1 MIFRPLL
8 YCFEADEFGN
18 ISVSDLIRRV
28 EVEDIDP
35 KQLWVGGAISN
46 ILGDLG
52 ANVFPGVKTAVE
64 ALKLVIAQDLQF

>member
-1 MIFRPLL
+1 
-8 YCFEADEFGN
+8 
-18 ISVSDLIRRV
+18 
-28 EVEDIDP
+28 
-35 KQLWVGGAISN
+35 LWVGGAISN